1 MLLQVPNDNYDKSPY
16 KVSSYPK
23 SPQEN
28 FFARLFTS
36 SRAELI
42 CHLSLNTPK
51 NTNLTHKHTKRP
63 YNQDIK
69 VRVTTK
75 DI

>member
-16 KVSSYPK
+16 KVSSY
-23 SPQEN
+23 SQFPQEN

-51 NTNLTHKHTKRP
+51 NTHKHTKKS